1 MRIEALSFSEAAD
14 KLAGEAGLE
23 VPQTSPAE
31 RAAQRRRADLHGV
44 LEACCQFFE
53 SALAGPGGAE
63 ARTYLER
70 RGIDPETRARFRLG
84 YAPDS
89 RAALRTAV
97 MDAAVPEAMLVDAG
111 MLVRPESGTPYDRF
125 RRRLMFPITDR
136 SGRVIAFG
144 GRVLGDGVPKY
155 LNSPDTPLFRKG
167 AVLYG
172 MATAR
177 RAARDKA
184 TVVVVEGYTDV
195 IALARAGIA
204 EAVAPLGTALTES
217 HLAALWRLAD
227 EPILCFDG
235 DAAGARAAG
244 RAAERAL
251 PILRPG
257 KSLQFVSLP
266 AGEDPDSLLAHG
278 GPAAVAAC
286 LTRARGLDEVIWETA
301 RRRPAPGHAR
311 ARRGPRTGARP
322 AGRWHRRPQGP
333 FSVSRPHAPTPGGA
347 SRLSPHGPGRS
358 ARRRGADPAALVR
371 QSRRFVLATVLR
383 HPGLAEEFCERL
395 SDLDMAE
402 ERLDKLLREILM
414 LIKEAPGLDASALRL
429 QLTGADAEAADALL
443 CVDTFAQWPIA
454 RPESSIESARPGL
467 AHLLDRLMK
476 PALDAEV
483 GGGGKAPSRTIRA
496 TRTSDGSDSSRHP
509 RTPRPVSRSLP
520 IWARRGGA
528 FDRGWLRE
536 A

>member
-1 MRIEALSFSEAAD
+1 MAISPDFLDELRARIGLADVIARHVRLRRAGRELSGLCPFHNEKTPSFTVSEEKGFFHCFGCGAHGDVIGFVMRIEALSFSEAVD
-14 KLAGEAGLE
+14 KLAGEAGLD

-172 MATAR
+172 MATAH

-227 EPILCFDG
+227 EPIRVSFQ
-235 DAAGARAAG
+235 
-244 RAAERAL
+244 
-251 PILRPG
+251 
-257 KSLQFVSLP
+257 KSMHSY
-266 AGEDPDSLLAHG
+266 
-278 GPAAVAAC
+278 
-286 LTRARGLDEVIWETA
+286 
-301 RRRPAPGHAR
+301 
-311 ARRGPRTGARP
+311 
-322 AGRWHRRPQGP
+322 
-333 FSVSRPHAPTPGGA
+333 
-347 SRLSPHGPGRS
+347 
-358 ARRRGADPAALVR
+358 
-371 QSRRFVLATVLR
+371 
-383 HPGLAEEFCERL
+383 
-395 SDLDMAE
+395 
-402 ERLDKLLREILM
+402 
-414 LIKEAPGLDASALRL
+414 
-429 QLTGADAEAADALL
+429 
-443 CVDTFAQWPIA
+443 
-454 RPESSIESARPGL
+454 
-467 AHLLDRLMK
+467 
-476 PALDAEV
+476 
-483 GGGGKAPSRTIRA
+483 SRT
-496 TRTSDGSDSSRHP
+496 
-509 RTPRPVSRSLP
+509 
-520 IWARRGGA
+520 W
-528 FDRGWLRE
+528 
-536 A
+536 